1 MEDSAGESIEFE
13 SRLPTSALG
22 ETSRGDPGTALRAPA
37 LGLFGAAADTVIN
50 GIPDEA
56 TVQVEAEKPVRRSP
70 LILIVDDDPLE
81 RSLVCDAL
89 QAAHF
94 ECAEAADGDDG
105 LRKCASLQ
113 PDLVIMDVV
122 MPGRDG
128 FSICTELKSRPE
140 TCLIPVLMAT
150 ALDDVES
157 IERAF
162 EAGAANFVTKPI
174 QFALLSHTVKYILS
188 ASKMERQIREAARL
202 AEESSAAKSLFLA
215 NVSHELR
222 TPLNTILGF
231 SEIIHAEVFGP
242 DGYEKYLNYAKDIH
256 DSAQHLLNVI
266 NDILDLTRI
275 GSGQF
280 EVNETLCQVPDLFDQ
295 VVGLIGPHANE
306 ASLSL
311 KVEVPDDLPPLL
323 TDGLRLKQVLINLIS
338 NSIKF
343 TPTGGQVTV
352 RVQMDP
358 ERRFVISVSDN
369 GVGIPPSELSKAM
382 LPFGQVGS
390 DLSKSFKG
398 SGLGLPLAKTLTE
411 QLGGDFHIASKVG
424 QGTTVT
430 LTFSR

>member
-1 MEDSAGESIEFE
+1 MVPE
-13 SRLPTSALG
+13 SRPATSTPG
-22 ETSRGDPGTALRAPA
+22 ETSRADPATAPRTPVP
-37 LGLFGAAADTVIN
+37 GLAGA
-50 GIPDEA
+50 
-56 TVQVEAEKPVRRSP
+56 EAESGITGLPGQATARLEEQKPEPRSP

-94 ECAEAADGDDG
+94 RCAEAENGEEG
-105 LRKCASLQ
+105 LRKCALLQ
-113 PDLVIMDVV
+113 PDLVIMDVM

-128 FSICTELKSRPE
+128 FSICAELKSQSE

-150 ALDDVES
+150 ALDDVAS

-188 ASKMERQIREAARL
+188 ASKMERQIREAARV

-222 TPLNTILGF
+222 TPLNSILGF
-231 SEIIHAEVFGP
+231 SEIIHTEVFGP
-242 DGYEKYLNYAKDIH
+242 DGYGKYVNYAKDIH

-280 EVNETLCQVPDLFDQ
+280 EVHETLCQVPDLFNQ
-295 VVGLIGPHANE
+295 VVGLIGPHASE
-306 ASLSL
+306 ASISL
-311 KVEVPDDLPPLL
+311 QVDLPDDLPPLL

-343 TPTGGQVTV
+343 TPAGGEVTAS
-352 RVQMDP
+352 VQISP
-358 ERRFVISVSDN
+358 ERRFVFSVSDN

-382 LPFGQVGS
+382 SPFGQVGG
-390 DLSKSFKG
+390 DFSKSCMG

-430 LTFSR
+430 LTFAT